1 MAGRN
6 LAWILGLFGKSGVRT
21 VPRIEAITQPD
32 QVFNLIQH
40 RTKIA
45 KSFLAYGLCLPSV
58 VFASPTADSGI
69 SLFVYIFSIGAFA
82 FSLLTLAAYVYRL
95 IAHLKKSRLDIGRLN
110 NEWRRKFASLRDPAG
125 DAARELFNARERT
138 QIILQCSGDAVVITD
153 AQGNVEEINPF
164 AARMLDAS
172 IAENELRPSHEVLRL
187 LNHSTRDPIVD
198 PVARALAGK
207 FDVIEEERR
216 LLIGTDGNEYTVNLL
231 AVPVLASDGTP
242 SGCIVT
248 LHDVTEMFGMARR
261 LSHQATHDPL
271 TGLVNRHEFEIRLQQ
286 AMESARIDRTQHAL
300 LYMDVDLFK
309 IANETCGYRAGDELL
324 KQVVARL
331 KRVVRHGDTLARIG
345 GDEFGLLLN
354 ACPVQKAQQ
363 IAETIRKSIKK
374 ERFHWDA
381 KQFDLGITIGLMPVV
396 AESGSRADLL
406 SAAEAACS
414 VAKDAGRNRVQLYE
428 AHDIA
433 MARHRGE
440 MQWVHRITEALDEDR
455 FVLYCQEIKSLSP
468 SSTNK
473 YYEIL
478 LRMQDKKGNIIPPN
492 EFIPA
497 AERYQL
503 MPAIDRWVIDHTL
516 SAFHVLQG
524 EEGAM
529 AFCAINLSGQ
539 SLCDE
544 DFLAYVVERIKN
556 SEIPPANICFE
567 ITETAVIANLNIAIH
582 FIAVLRDMG
591 VRFALDDFGSGL
603 SSFAYLKNL
612 SVDYLK
618 IDGVFVRDMDHDQ
631 INHAIVSSINQI
643 GQLMGIQTIAE
654 FVENDAILEK
664 LQEMN
669 VDYAQGYSI
678 GRPRPIHN
686 EVEARQE
693 TG

>member
-1 MAGRN
+1 MEFRLIREN
-6 LAWILGLFGKSGVRT
+6 GVRAG
-21 VPRIEAITQPD
+21 PEIEAITQPG
-32 QVFNLIQH
+32 QVINVIQH

-45 KSFLAYGLCLPSV
+45 KSFLTCSLYSPSI

-69 SLFVYIFSIGAFA
+69 SLFVYILSVGLFA
-82 FSLLTLAAYVYRL
+82 LAAYVYRL
-95 IAHLKKSRLDIGRLN
+95 ISHLRRSRLDIGRLN
-110 NEWRRKFASLRDPAG
+110 NEWRRKLASLQDPAG
-125 DAARELFNARERT
+125 DAARELFNVRERT
-138 QIILQCSGDAVVITD
+138 QIILECSGDAVVITD
-153 AQGNVEEINPF
+153 AQGNVEEINSF

-172 IAENELRPSHEVLRL
+172 IAEGELRPSHEVLRL
-187 LNHSTRDPIVD
+187 LNQSTRDPIDD

-207 FDVIEEERR
+207 FNVIQEEHR
-216 LLIGTDGNEYTVNLL
+216 LLISTDGNEYTVNLL
-231 AVPVLASDGTP
+231 AVPVLDSDGTP
-242 SGCIVT
+242 TGCIVT

-286 AMESARIDRTQHAL
+286 AIESASIDRTQHAL
-300 LYMDVDLFK
+300 LYMDIDRFK
-309 IANETCGYRAGDELL
+309 VANETCGYRGGDELL
-324 KQVVARL
+324 RQVVSRL
-331 KRVVRHGDTLARIG
+331 KQVVRHGDTLARLG

-363 IAETIRKSIKK
+363 IAETIRESIKK
-374 ERFHWDA
+374 DRFHWDA
-381 KQFDLGITIGLMPVV
+381 NQFDLGITIGLMPVV
-396 AESGSRADLL
+396 AKSGSRADLL

-433 MARHRGE
+433 MARHRGD
-440 MQWVHRITEALDEDR
+440 MQWVHRITEALDENR
-455 FVLYCQEIKSLSP
+455 FVLYCQEILSLNP
-468 SSTNK
+468 SNNDTR
-473 YYEIL
+473 YEIL
-478 LRMQDKKGNIIPPN
+478 LRLRDKKGNIILPN

-503 MPAIDRWVIDHTL
+503 MPAIDRWVIDHILTD
-516 SAFHVLQG
+516 FHVLQG
-524 EEGAM
+524 QDGAM

-544 DFLAYVVERIKN
+544 GFLDYVVQRIRN
-556 SEIPPANICFE
+556 SEIPPPNICFE

-618 IDGVFVRDMDHDQ
+618 IDGAFVRDMTHDK
-631 INHAIVSSINQI
+631 IDYAIVSSINQI

-669 VDYAQGYSI
+669 VDYAQGYGI
-678 GRPRPIHN
+678 GRPRPIN
-686 EVEARQE
+686 KEAEAYQE